1 MRSLI
6 ALLLFL
12 TAFPAYAIEIID
24 PRGELERLNDR
35 MGRPTWESAIRC
47 GERVGF
53 SRSVIRCEAKC
64 SAHMCVDTC
73 IDAPPEARVFDLAV
87 EDCSE
92 DRAAIYG
99 TNNFSTE
106 FTRADFERS
115 GTWLIPL
122 LQNFEHFRRPVSSIE
137 IQSVFHRT
145 VSLIENGQLRQ
156 EMGVAVHLD
165 VRTTAS
171 SMGQMYQVV
180 FLHRPTL
187 LESLVFVGDMHT
199 DFYLKKKGVA
209 GVR

>member
-6 ALLLFL
+6 ALLFLF
-12 TAFPAYAIEIID
+12 AFIPAQAIEIID

-35 MGRPTWESAIRC
+35 LGRPTWESAIRC

-53 SRSVIRCEAKC
+53 SRSVLRCEAKC

-73 IDAPPEARVFDLAV
+73 TDAPPEARVFDLAV
-87 EDCSE
+87 EDCTE
-92 DRAAIYG
+92 DSAAIYG
-99 TNNFSTE
+99 TNNFAAE

-115 GTWLIPL
+115 GSWLVPL
-122 LQNFEHFRRPVSSIE
+122 LQNFEHFRRPVTSIE

-156 EMGVAVHLD
+156 ESGVSVNID
-165 VRTTAS
+165 VRTSAS
-171 SMGQMYQVV
+171 SMGQLYQIV
-180 FLHRPTL
+180 FLRRPTL
-187 LESLVFVGDMHT
+187 LESLVYVGDMHT